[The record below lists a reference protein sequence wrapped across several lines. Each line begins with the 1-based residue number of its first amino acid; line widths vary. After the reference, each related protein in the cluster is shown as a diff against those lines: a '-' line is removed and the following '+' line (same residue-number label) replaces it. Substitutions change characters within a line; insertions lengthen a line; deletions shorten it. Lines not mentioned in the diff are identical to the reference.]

1 MGFTRKNDSSG
12 KNILID
18 TQVLGSS
25 NHPCSQSQ
33 WDKQCPGRS
42 PNQAHSSPGQQS
54 GCRPFQRYHSKHV
67 GHFYRL
73 PPRETTQKVYMQ
85 ICKKINFQIW
95 DEVIH
100 WELKLL
106 KSYVYICMHGNC
118 YIYTMIPN
126 RNKERKNHPWQQ
138 HTVLILYI
146 YICKQFY
153 HSKPSWGLFGPIVL
167 LAHNDEHAAI
177 HSRFQKVHREP
188 RLIHLLQV

>member
-54 GCRPFQRYHSKHV
+54 GCRPFQRYRSKHV

-85 ICKKINFQIW
+85 ICKKINFW

-118 YIYTMIPN
+118 YIYTIIPN
-126 RNKERKNHPWQQ
+126 RNRERKNHPWQQ
-138 HTVLILYI
+138 HTVFILYI
-146 YICKQFY
+146 YIYVNNSTSFKTKLRFVWTYSPSGTQWWACGYTFQI
-153 HSKPSWGLFGPIVL
+153 SKGS
-167 LAHNDEHAAI
+167 
-177 HSRFQKVHREP
+177 
-188 RLIHLLQV
+188 